1 MALTYE
7 PIATTTIAS
16 NTPNITF
23 SSIPSTYTDL
33 RVVLVG
39 TTATNGNRAEMRF
52 NSDSANNYSEIGLK
66 GDGSTAVGNS
76 GTNRPQIVIG
86 DAAQIT
92 TSPVFITVDIFSY
105 SGSKYKVSLITTSMD
120 NNNAAPTPSAV
131 IRRVATWRTTSAIN
145 SILLMSNDNWAVGTT
160 ATLYGIKAA

>member
-1 MALTYE
+1 MATTYE
-7 PIATTTIAS
+7 PIATTTIGS

-52 NSDSANNYSEIGLK
+52 NSDSATNYSETGLK
-66 GDGSTAVGNS
+66 GDGSTAVSNN

-86 DAAQIT
+86 DAAQRT
-92 TSPVFITVDIFSY
+92 TIPVFITVDIFSY
-105 SGSKYKVSLITTSMD
+105 SGSQYKTSLITTSMD
-120 NNNAAPTPSAV
+120 NNNASPTAGAV
-131 IRRVATWRTTSAIN
+131 VRRVAVWRSTSAIN

-160 ATLYGIKAA
+160 ATIYGILKA

>member
-1 MALTYE
+1 MPLTYE
-7 PIATTTIAS
+7 PIATTTIGS

-39 TTATNGNRAEMRF
+39 TTATAGNRAEMRF
-52 NSDSANNYSEIGLK
+52 NSDSANNYSEIGII
-66 GDGSTAVGNS
+66 GDGTTISGQS
-76 GTNRPQIVIG
+76 GTNRPQIIIG
-86 DAAQIT
+86 HAAQIT
-92 TSPVFITVDIFSY
+92 TSPVFITVDILSY
-105 SGSKYKVSLITTSMD
+105 AGSKYKVSLITTSMD
-120 NNNAAPTPSAV
+120 NNNASPTTGSV
-131 IRRVATWRTTSAIN
+131 IRRVATWRSTSAIN